1 MNYNTIMTK
10 INRIKSMVIFLIFIV
25 GIAST
30 QSYNFKLGTGARNI
44 IFKSPEDLINKP
56 QHLIYRT
63 IDSIPA
69 PPGEMKMGL
78 AEQGSYLW
86 IFTNNT
92 DSCSIFYKIRKS
104 DGAIVRQFNF
114 PDTTTR
120 YNIGLT
126 MIDNHLYTSEFFP
139 VSGNVHILD
148 TLGNL
153 VRTFNTGYDTRGL
166 AWDGTY
172 LWATEADSQSIF
184 RMDTIG
190 HISAVFK
197 NNGDIQWFMDITWDD
212 YDSTLWAND
221 DAFVLDINELSV
233 ASSPF
238 FVIQNFDHPS
248 SQTDI
253 PEGITYASES
263 DGGYL
268 YTSSAYSAFIWKI
281 KVHDGSIA
289 EKNPGYESTTQFGPI
304 TPTTFTEYLWICYST
319 PDQQHIRITVYGV
332 DGRKVNQII
341 DGFATGG
348 VHKIVWNGRDINN
361 NILPPG
367 IYFIEFK
374 SKNFSAGAKVIKLR

>member
-1 MNYNTIMTK
+1 
-10 INRIKSMVIFLIFIV
+10 
-25 GIAST
+25 
-30 QSYNFKLGTGARNI
+30 
-44 IFKSPEDLINKP
+44 
-56 QHLIYRT
+56 
-63 IDSIPA
+63 
-69 PPGEMKMGL
+69 MKMGL
-78 AEQGSYLW
+78 AEQGNYLW

-92 DSCSIFYKIRKS
+92 DSFPIFYKIRKS
-104 DGAIVRQFNF
+104 DGAIVRQFYF

-126 MIDNHLYTSEFFP
+126 MINNHLYTSEFFP
-139 VSGNVHILD
+139 VRGNVHIID

-153 VRTFNTGYDTRGL
+153 TRTFNTGYDTRGL

-172 LWATEADSQSIF
+172 LWATEADSQSIL
-184 RMDTIG
+184 RMDTLG
-190 HISAVFK
+190 HISSVFK

-221 DAFVLDINELSV
+221 DAFFLDINELSV

-238 FVIQNFDHPS
+238 SVIQNFDHPS

-268 YTSSAYSAFIWKI
+268 YTSAAYSAFIWKI
-281 KVHDGSIA
+281 KVHDGGIA
-289 EKNPGYESTTQFGPI
+289 EKKPGYESTTQFGPI
-304 TPTTFTEYLWICYST
+304 TPTIFTEYLSICYNT
-319 PDQQHIRITVYGV
+319 PDQQHIRIAVYGV

-341 DGFATGG
+341 DGFVTGG

-361 NILPPG
+361 KTLPPG

-374 SKNFSAGAKVIKLR
+374 SENFSAGAKVIKLR